1 MENIVPVVLSGG
13 AGTRLWPQSRESMPK
28 QFVNLIGEHTL
39 FESTLARMTKMGLS
53 SGIVVANEEH
63 RFIVAEQ
70 LRTTSNEGFKI
81 VLEPFGRNTAPAI
94 AMAALQA
101 QSDNPNSILFVAPAD
116 HLLEVNEELEGFHE
130 LLNSF
135 PSHLQSFPHKQ
146 EYLQKLIKPAF
157 SENRVL
163 LWKR

>member
-116 HLLEVNEELEGFHE
+116 HLLEVNEELETAFEEAANFNNPADQVIGD
-130 LLNSF
+130 LNEKAAMQF
-135 PSHLQSFPHKQ
+135 PYK
-146 EYLQKLIKPAF
+146 K
-157 SENRVL
+157 
-163 LWKR
+163 KRKRK